1 MKLHHIGIVCKEN
14 QINKF
19 YFKPKKKFT
28 YYDKVQNNKLII
40 GFNKFNNLW
49 MEFVVPQNKNSTVY
63 NFLKKHGPGVHHF
76 GYTTK
81 KIDEKKKILKKK
93 KGFFYINSYTINVP
107 CFGGLI
113 KTIFFYNNN
122 FIIEL
127 LENVDKE

>member
-14 QINKF
+14 QIDKF

-40 GFNKFNNLW
+40 EFNKDNNLW

-63 NFLKKHGPGVHHF
+63 NYLVKHGPGVHHF
-76 GYTTK
+76 GYITK
-81 KIDEKKKILKKK
+81 KINEKKKLLSKRKD
-93 KGFFYINSYTINVP
+93 FFYINSYTTNVP

-113 KTIFFYNNN
+113 KTMFFYNNN
-122 FIIEL
+122 FLIEL
-127 LENVDKE
+127 LENVDKK